1 MSDAAQAVRAAT
13 AGSLAALDAES
24 LGDLIRASLGPEADS
39 GLWDALTDPT
49 VISRTKAILDALD
62 ADLLSQV
69 QQANS
74 DLDEA
79 RARCLALGYAGRQE
93 FADAKAGQADWR
105 RRTAGFRRLVLRRKA
120 FVKERAAIL
129 AAEYATVSQSQEMP
143 LP

>member
-49 VISRTKAILDALD
+49 VISRTKAILGALD

-69 QQANS
+69 SRPTPTWTRHAPAAWH
-74 DLDEA
+74 LATRAA
-79 RARCLALGYAGRQE
+79 RSSPTRRRAGRLAPPHGRVPAPGPAPQGIRE
-93 FADAKAGQADWR
+93 GACRDPR
-105 RRTAGFRRLVLRRKA
+105 RRIRHGVAEPGN
-120 FVKERAAIL
+120 AA
-129 AAEYATVSQSQEMP
+129 P
-143 LP
+143 L